1 MTAGTFP
8 LPQKP
13 VVVFRQPGIASPKA
27 PLGPTAVRYECNR
40 DGFTARLKLVC
51 SPELGT
57 KIRGPSPSSNHSL
70 RLVQKLGLVNT
81 AADRWMGTSVGIAPA
96 AASKKTIT
104 TSPWNGEVSEKTGSG
119 NHSNEFLRAMGGL
132 LAAGVTAWRKK
143 GFGCSQE
150 SVYFQSPE
158 CQNVNSG

>member
-13 VVVFRQPGIASPKA
+13 VVVCRQPGIASPKA

-57 KIRGPSPSSNHSL
+57 KIGAHQVIPN
-70 RLVQKLGLVNT
+70 KLQLLPVST
-81 AADRWMGTSVGIAPA
+81 ASRIR
-96 AASKKTIT
+96 ICC
-104 TSPWNGEVSEKTGSG
+104 
-119 NHSNEFLRAMGGL
+119 R
-132 LAAGVTAWRKK
+132 
-143 GFGCSQE
+143 
-150 SVYFQSPE
+150 
-158 CQNVNSG
+158 